1 MLPVYRLHVFLAD
14 GWEKGPDVETL
25 SSYSD
30 YRRVNSVL
38 RPFRFVERNLKT
50 GQQMNVLQWTTIVA
64 NLPILDAAFHPP
76 TSGARPRGS
85 RLVDL
90 VELLLVTYSGSLL

>member
-1 MLPVYRLHVFLAD
+1 MTFRASPWAD
-14 GWEKGPDVETL
+14 GSTTGPDVETL
-25 SSYSD
+25 SFYSD

-64 NLPILDAAFHPP
+64 NLPIFDAAFHPP
-76 TSGARPRGS
+76 TSGVRPPEA
-85 RLVDL
+85 D
-90 VELLLVTYSGSLL
+90 SLTQSNYCS